1 MNPIPVAKKSGATNF
16 LEAPADNNKTEI
28 YNQYE
33 NMLQTPPN
41 PWKDPIYIYT
51 GTFIVKWIQGNASV
65 KEQHQ

>member
-1 MNPIPVAKKSGATNF
+1 MNHIPVAKTNF

-41 PWKDPIYIYT
+41 PWTDPIYI
-51 GTFIVKWIQGNASV
+51 
-65 KEQHQ
+65 

>member
-41 PWKDPIYIYT
+41 PWTDPIYI
-51 GTFIVKWIQGNASV
+51 
-65 KEQHQ
+65 